1 MSIAKECLIH
11 THTEEQRALL
21 INNSNMIRSLPW
33 AKPRRFP
40 IFLLNHSDILLL
52 IISFVVLQSASIF
65 VLMKIIFH
73 LAAFICVCSHQSQ
86 SHRNQNKLHV
96 DSLTQVGSS
105 QQNNWCAKKIIF
117 IIINVASKR
126 ELCPYRRVAVT
137 RFKTCGGDSQKIS
150 NLPPWARRHTVYVSL
165 MCASMFVLIKNLLSC
180 CLWYIVMSGPA
191 PISIGMRLNHGSRIE
206 AEQNTQNRAYYF
218 DLWRSPYFPALP
230 QNLTLCKLFH
240 SNHNTLNALSAPSAV
255 FHDIFNI
262 CYLIWGLAFVG
273 QLTYWFGLI
282 NHCSSAVE
290 YLGRT
295 IV

>member
-1 MSIAKECLIH
+1 
-11 THTEEQRALL
+11 
-21 INNSNMIRSLPW
+21 
-33 AKPRRFP
+33 
-40 IFLLNHSDILLL
+40 
-52 IISFVVLQSASIF
+52 
-65 VLMKIIFH
+65 MKIIFH

-86 SHRNQNKLHV
+86 SHRHQHKLHV
-96 DSLTQVGSS
+96 DSLTQVGNS
-105 QQNNWCAKKIIF
+105 QQNNWDAKKIIF

-180 CLWYIVMSGPA
+180 CLWYVVMSGPA
-191 PISIGMRLNHGSRIE
+191 PIYRYEAQSRIE
-206 AEQNTQNRAYYF
+206 AEQNTRNRAYYF
-218 DLWRSPYFPALP
+218 DLWRSPHFPAFALIFV
-230 QNLTLCKLFH
+230 TLRKLFH
-240 SNHNTLNALSAPSAV
+240 SNHNTLNALSTPSAV

-273 QLTYWFGLI
+273 QLIYWFGLI
-282 NHCSSAVE
+282 NHCLSAVE